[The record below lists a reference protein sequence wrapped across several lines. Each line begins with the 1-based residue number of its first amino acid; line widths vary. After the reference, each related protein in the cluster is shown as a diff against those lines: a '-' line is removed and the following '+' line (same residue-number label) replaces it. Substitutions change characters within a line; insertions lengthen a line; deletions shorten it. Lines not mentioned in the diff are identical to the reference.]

1 MVFEYSLLST
11 LVFFEDSVSV
21 AELASIRTVVFLP
34 DLSRDVVQYGIYFQG
49 RRKVLKIWW
58 GISYVVGIG
67 MAQGVPRYSF
77 PEVLGLFSL
86 PDSPRNIF
94 YHYSAP

>member
-49 RRKVLKIWW
+49 RRKV
-58 GISYVVGIG
+58 
-67 MAQGVPRYSF
+67 
-77 PEVLGLFSL
+77 
-86 PDSPRNIF
+86 
-94 YHYSAP
+94 

>member
-49 RRKVLKIWW
+49 RRNLKNLGGGGLVMWW
-58 GISYVVGIG
+58 
-67 MAQGVPRYSF
+67 A
-77 PEVLGLFSL
+77 
-86 PDSPRNIF
+86 
-94 YHYSAP
+94 